1 MFLIQLSGVGSSS
14 LEMWLLETKC
24 AKMTFGN
31 RVIQIFSCKFES
43 TCGGHHLKKKKVH
56 FPVEFLPS
64 LISAI
69 MSEQTAA
76 EC

>member
-1 MFLIQLSGVGSSS
+1 MIKSMFLIQFSGVGSSS

-43 TCGGHHLKKKKVH
+43 TCGGHHLKKKKKKYI
-56 FPVEFLPS
+56 FLLNS
-64 LISAI
+64 
-69 MSEQTAA
+69 
-76 EC
+76 CHH